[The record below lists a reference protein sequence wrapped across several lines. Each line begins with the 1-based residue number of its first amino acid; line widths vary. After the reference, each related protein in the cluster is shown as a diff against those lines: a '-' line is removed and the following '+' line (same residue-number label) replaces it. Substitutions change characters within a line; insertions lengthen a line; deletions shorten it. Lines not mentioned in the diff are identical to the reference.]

1 LTPSDWP
8 KTHECLCTCLID
20 FSCYSTLFEMERHCY
35 LALLVVS
42 LLSFTTATCYFP
54 DGTIPRQDTPCRSSG
69 FATCCGAGYACLT
82 NNLCQLTGFVA
93 NPIDGQSEYVRGSC
107 TDKTWNSE
115 FCPNV
120 CITPSNN
127 DNWSGGMGVNKCVGD
142 KDRYWCINNQTEP
155 LSTSEICSSSTY
167 FFEFASKYRTPF
179 Q

>member
-1 LTPSDWP
+1 
-8 KTHECLCTCLID
+8 
-20 FSCYSTLFEMERHCY
+20 MY
-35 LALLVVS
+35 LPHRLLVLLYSIRNGAS
-42 LLSFTTATCYFP
+42 LLSRTARCVTSFFHYRNLLLS
-54 DGTIPRQDTPCRSSG
+54 GRNYTPTRHAMSLLG
-69 FATCCGAGYACLT
+69 LRDGAGYACLT
-82 NNLCQLTGFVA
+82 NNLCQLTEFVA

-127 DNWSGGMGVNKCVGD
+127 DNWSGGMGVNKCAGD

-155 LSTSEICSSSTY
+155 LSTSDICSSSTY